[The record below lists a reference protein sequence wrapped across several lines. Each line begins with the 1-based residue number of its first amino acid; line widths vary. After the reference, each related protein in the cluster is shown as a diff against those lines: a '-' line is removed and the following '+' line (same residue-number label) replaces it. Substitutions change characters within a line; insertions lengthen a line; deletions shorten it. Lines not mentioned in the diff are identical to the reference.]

1 MEPSQTEA
9 SLEMAKTLMKVM
21 EQLQGSSKN
30 VAGNMNDM
38 TKALSE
44 AFQNTSGL
52 EDFFDKLDKSS
63 KDVLKNLAKGLKKSS
78 KDFEEYQENVLKAGN
93 KYAESLKKKYFLLF
107 PIQTIKKKFGDFK
120 RESEVLRASLQ
131 NDPLRIG
138 IIITGERVFSNLKR
152 DVTMFAKVSKIGF
165 GLASSALS
173 GMLSIAMNAL
183 DIFKNIVTTAYKL
196 GEAFLMLP
204 YKIFDRIGEA
214 AHTIREEFMQIK
226 QTYEETQ
233 QTIDARS
240 IEGKGLVR
248 LTNQAR
254 GLGAAFIDTTNIYT
268 RIFGYGLQ
276 GQQALISKTG
286 ERIAGLGTLS
296 GIFGVE
302 VEKSA
307 LAFEV
312 YQQRL
317 AMSAQDMQIAAR
329 FALAEQKSL
338 GEVLENRRVQID
350 NIATKYRLNSKMIA
364 SGFNEL
370 KSNIIEFGHL
380 SDEALLDVT
389 ARAAQLGIEAKELNA
404 VFNKFTTFDQAA
416 ESAALL
422 SQTFGMAVDAMQII
436 KAEDPMQIVEQFRDS
451 MMQTGRSFD
460 DLNRHEKALM
470 SQYTGLS
477 GEALKTA
484 MTFKGV
490 GLSYED
496 LQKKMEE
503 TSPQGKMLSAIKEMT
518 AAVKEFMSA
527 GEKITNP
534 FQAMVKGIEMGIT
547 KNKGFRNELINFSN
561 VLQGIYTDVVKYV
574 SGNDKFVGQFVSFI
588 KTFRTAMEG
597 PVGKGFVRLTG
608 NIMTLFQKL
617 LEFGPNASEGIKK
630 AIYDIKDTVF
640 DRQNGLGNLVYGMLD
655 IGKAIVGNIIR
666 GMINVLPSV
675 FQIFND
681 LIKGITGVMTN
692 NTSIFNTTSG
702 FVSDYII
709 LPFQN
714 VWPDV
719 KKGFDE
725 LFNNLGSMFKAFKGT
740 NVYQTIMQT
749 FTDLGNKIVEMIV
762 EGLTK
767 AWEAAQ
773 PYVIAYLSLSMG
785 GTVAKLAIQYM
796 IAGGSLGTI
805 FGKSFATSAQTIMS
819 SRMGRIAGG
828 LGVAYGAYDTYSNI
842 QEGNTAQAWGSG
854 LMTAGAAA
862 LMIPAIGP
870 IWGGS
875 LLALGGA
882 IKAIDALTS
891 DDNSSKAVAQNN
903 QPDVQQINVTSVASN
918 EEVKEFRRQLSNRD
932 EMIESLQK
940 ERDEA
945 LYANNT
951 LERKINQRIP
961 PIEIPIQLMLN
972 GTTLTDQILSTA
984 VESRGQYHI
993 GVRPNN
999 SLYIARR
1006 DGQVPDNAIS
1016 PQIS

>member
-1 MEPSQTEA
+1 MEPGQTEA
-9 SLEMAKTLMKVM
+9 TLEMAKSLMKVM
-21 EQLQGSSKN
+21 EKLQGSSKD
-30 VAGNMNDM
+30 VSGNMNDM
-38 TKALSE
+38 TKALAE
-44 AFQNTSGL
+44 AFQNTSGM
-52 EDFFDKLDKSS
+52 EEFFGKMDKSS
-63 KDVLKNLAKGLKKSS
+63 KKLLKDLAKGLKETAE
-78 KDFEEYQENVLKAGN
+78 DAEGYQKKLLEAGEV
-93 KYAESLKKKYFLLF
+93 YADSLKKKYFLLF
-107 PIQTIKKKFGDFK
+107 PIETIKKKFNAFK
-120 RESEVLRASLQ
+120 KESEILRASLQ
-131 NDPLRIG
+131 KDPLRIG
-138 IIITGERVFSNLKR
+138 TIIVGERVFKNFKR
-152 DVTMFAKVSKIGF
+152 DISLFAKATKIGF
-165 GLASSALS
+165 GLLSSALS
-173 GMLSIAMNAL
+173 GMLSIAVNAL
-183 DIFKNIVTTAYKL
+183 DIFKNIVTTVYKL

-204 YKIFDRIGEA
+204 YKVFDKIGNA

-233 QTIDARS
+233 QTIDGRS
-240 IEGKGLVR
+240 IEGRGLAR
-248 LTNQAR
+248 ITNQAR
-254 GLGAAFIDTTNIYT
+254 ALGAAFLNTTNIYT

-296 GIFGVE
+296 GIFATE

-317 AMSAQDMQIAAR
+317 AMSAQDLQIAAR

-338 GEVLENRRVQID
+338 GEVLENRRVQLDDISRRY
-350 NIATKYRLNSKMIA
+350 NLNSKMVA

-380 SDEALLDVT
+380 SDKALLDVT

-436 KAEDPMQIVEQFRDS
+436 KAEDPMQIIEQFRDS

-503 TSPQGKMLSAIKEMT
+503 TSPQGKMMAAIKEMT
-518 AAVKEFMSA
+518 AAVKEFA
-527 GEKITNP
+527 AVGEKITNP
-534 FQAMVKGIEMGIT
+534 FQAMVKGVEMGIT
-547 KNKGFRNELINFSN
+547 KNTRFRNELIDFSN
-561 VLQGIYTDVVKYV
+561 ILQGIYTDVMTYV
-574 SGNDKFVGQFVSFI
+574 AGNNQFVDQFVRFI
-588 KTFRTAMEG
+588 NTFKTAMSG
-597 PVGKGFVRLTG
+597 PISQGFVRLTG
-608 NIMTLFQKL
+608 NIITLFEKL
-617 LEFGPNASEGIKK
+617 LTFGPNASSGIKN
-630 AIYDIKDTVF
+630 AIYDIRDTIF
-640 DRQNGLGNLVYGMLD
+640 DRQKGLGNLVYGMLD

-740 NVYQTIMQT
+740 NVYQAIMKT
-749 FTDLGNKIVEMIV
+749 FTDLGNKIVDKVI

-785 GTVAKLAIQYM
+785 GTIAKLAIQYM
-796 IAGGSLGTI
+796 LAGGSLGSV
-805 FGKSFATSAQTIMS
+805 FGKSFANSAQSIMT
-819 SRMGRIAGG
+819 SRIGRIAGG
-828 LGVAYGAYDTYSNI
+828 LGAAYGAYSTYSNI
-842 QEGNTAQAWGSG
+842 QEGDYVQAAGSG
-854 LMTAGAAA
+854 LMTAGTIAA
-862 LMIPAIGP
+862 MIPGGQLIGA
-870 IWGGS
+870 G
-875 LLALGGA
+875 LLAVGGLT
-882 IKAIDALTS
+882 KAIDYLAS

-932 EMIESLQK
+932 MMIENLQK

-972 GTTLTDQILSTA
+972 GTALTDQILSTA

-1016 PQIS
+1016 PQLS